1 MEELAA
7 YFAVSPITIRRA
19 VKELAERGALMKVYG
34 GVMAATPLPP
44 IPASPGDAG
53 VIGQSRP
60 RWWRKRIP
68 IGKPAGMIEGERAR
82 LCGSGPAGMI
92 GKNGGRNPKGAS
104 GLWNGTMRVIAA
116 T

>member
-68 IGKPAGMIEGERAR
+68 IGKPAGMI
-82 LCGSGPAGMI
+82 
-92 GKNGGRNPKGAS
+92 GKNDGRNPKGAS